1 MSTGASIRTSSF
13 EMFPQEVLEH
23 IVYFAATDNFLGPPT
38 GILPFLL
45 LNRSMYSALSFA
57 NNPHLYAR
65 IFASKYDLAAAIR
78 RMGTALLP
86 ATALA
91 EELRRRSIIL
101 KRFHNLKG
109 CRVDETDMVDEML
122 WTAYLMV
129 LESDGANER
138 QLREYARLNEW
149 LKEYWFRP
157 LGASAALR
165 IVTTTDHWPDNTERM
180 SLALWL
186 FWYLLRPGE
195 YLNACRAAIAL
206 TRYRGVHAGRSP
218 IPRCN
223 GDTKGPGSRC
233 AQSMCALPILAS
245 NILISVVCSTHHVT
259 QTGSTSFHGTPS
271 NTQAPSVTSPQSWS
285 WLHRHPPRQP
295 YSHTSPWSTN
305 SA

>member
-1 MSTGASIRTSSF
+1 
-13 EMFPQEVLEH
+13 MFPQEVLEH
-23 IVYFAATDNFLGPPT
+23 IVFFAATDCFLGPPA

-45 LNRSMYSALSFA
+45 LNRDMHEALSFD

-65 IFASKYDLAAAIR
+65 IFTAKYDLAAAIR
-78 RMGTALLP
+78 RMGSALLP

-91 EELRRRSIIL
+91 EELRRRSVL
-101 KRFHNLKG
+101 LRRFRNLKG

-129 LESDGANER
+129 LESDGRNER

-157 LGASAALR
+157 TGGSAALR

-195 YLNACRAAIAL
+195 YQDMTQAFIVL
-206 TRYRGVHAGRSP
+206 TTLRGVHAR
-218 IPRCN
+218 
-223 GDTKGPGSRC
+223 
-233 AQSMCALPILAS
+233 
-245 NILISVVCSTHHVT
+245 
-259 QTGSTSFHGTPS
+259 
-271 NTQAPSVTSPQSWS
+271 
-285 WLHRHPPRQP
+285 
-295 YSHTSPWSTN
+295 
-305 SA
+305 